1 MTFSILLKFIVV
13 LVLIYIAFIDY
24 KHRIIPDKCSIAIA
38 CLGIVNTAYDFGN
51 VMSYIISAALVFAF
65 FLILAMVTNGGMG
78 GGDIKLLTALALIFG
93 RDILLV
99 ILFTYTAATIMLIP
113 GLFNKK
119 LKFSSS
125 VALGPYITFGV
136 FVQVINLIFI

>member
-1 MTFSILLKFIVV
+1 MAFSILLKFIVV
-13 LVLIYIAFIDY
+13 LILIYIAFIDY
-24 KHRIIPDKCSIAIA
+24 KHRIISDKCNILIAS
-38 CLGIVNTAYDFGN
+38 LGIINIVYDFEN
-51 VMSYIISAALVFAF
+51 AVSYLISAALVFVF

-93 RDILLV
+93 KDVLLV

-113 GLFNKK
+113 GLFFKK

-125 VALGPYITFGV
+125 VALGPYVAFGV
-136 FVQVINLIFI
+136 FAQVINLIFI